1 MDTQKISCPT
11 LQENQMKE
19 VKAFIHPHRISS
31 VIDALRGSGFCD
43 MNTNVGCYH
52 LTTSMVQRLHTTQE
66 QGQQHYSVQLG
77 EPVVD
82 EIKLEFICEDD
93 LAEQLI
99 GLVKEAGKPS
109 PGWIFMGD
117 IQTPVKIA

>member
-1 MDTQKISCPT
+1 
-11 LQENQMKE
+11 
-19 VKAFIHPHRISS
+19 
-31 VIDALRGSGFCD
+31 

-52 LTTSMVQRLHTTQE
+52 FTTSMVQRLHTTHE
-66 QGQQHYSVQLG
+66 QRQQHYSVQLG

-109 PGWIFMGD
+109 PDWIFMSD